1 MNWEDKFIG
10 TSFGAFVGGVV
21 TMAVTGAAAVSAPV
35 ISGAVGA
42 GGVTYGAIKMGEAL
56 FNLSKKGY
64 DAITMNKGAVT
75 AFQNDM
81 KNSQPFI
88 DVDFDAQLLEEIQQ
102 AVADMG
108 DKAILMI
115 NTKTREAGLIDK
127 SELKRMKTDGYSV
140 LEVHWDNKNQQLHI
154 MSHAEGKVNGITS
167 SKANIKTLTEIYDFK
182 NGKANIE
189 PIKMKEIQPEYSN
202 HAFRNG

>member
-1 MNWEDKFIG
+1 MDWQDKFIG
-10 TSFGAFVGGVV
+10 TATGTIVGGVV

-35 ISGAVGA
+35 VGGAVA
-42 GGVTYGAIKMGEAL
+42 VGGVTYGAIKMGEAL

-102 AVADMG
+102 AVTDMG

-115 NTKTREAGLIDK
+115 NTKTRESGLIDK
-127 SELKRMKTDGYSV
+127 DELK
-140 LEVHWDNKNQQLHI
+140 KNEKLMDTQYW
-154 MSHAEGKVNGITS
+154 KYTGITKTNS
-167 SKANIKTLTEIYDFK
+167 CTLCLTLKAKLTVSLRRKPISKRLLKYMILIMVKPTL
-182 NGKANIE
+182 
-189 PIKMKEIQPEYSN
+189 SL
-202 HAFRNG
+202 